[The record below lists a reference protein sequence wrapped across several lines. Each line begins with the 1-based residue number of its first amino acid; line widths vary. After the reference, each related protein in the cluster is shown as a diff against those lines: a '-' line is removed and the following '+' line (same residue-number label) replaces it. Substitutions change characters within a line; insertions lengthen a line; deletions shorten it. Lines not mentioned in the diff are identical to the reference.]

1 MGLAEIFEPIGE
13 ALKED
18 CRFVGPERKDSNS
31 APPWICW
38 NPLGSRL
45 VEPNQIRGDDGNDPI
60 FTRQWAIEVE
70 VWGKD
75 LAALEALTDRFLAV
89 AFEKL
94 SRHSMGKLQ
103 PPEEIWNLGG
113 VTPRG
118 VQCMLRLFVLR
129 PVLRTPPR
137 LVSPTAIQ
145 VATGLDAS
153 AEQIDV
159 TVTDP

>member
-18 CRFVGPERKDSNS
+18 CRFVGPDRIDDNS
-31 APPWICW
+31 APPRISW

-60 FTRQWAIEVE
+60 FTRQWAIEVD

-75 LAALEALTDRFLAV
+75 LAGAEALVDRFLAV

-103 PPEEIWNLGG
+103 PPTEAWNPGG
-113 VTPRG
+113 VTARG
-118 VQCMLRLFVLR
+118 VHCVLSLFVMR

-137 LVSPTAIQ
+137 LVSPTAIAT
-145 VATGLDAS
+145 ATGLDAS
-153 AEQIDV
+153 AEQIAV